1 MGSRIPRRLEK
12 YRRLALESGAAE
24 ARLVPAGHIVTAE
37 WVRLKCQ
44 FGCSGYN
51 KRLCCPP
58 YTPTP
63 EATRRVLAE
72 YRHALVYAVDG
83 HGDRSYRRRL
93 QRELAAIERAAF
105 LDGLYRALALGAGP
119 CRLCAECD
127 TTQRCRH
134 PSEARPSLES
144 CGVDVYATCR
154 NAGIRLKVVTSEE
167 QAPRYI
173 HAVLLD

>member
-1 MGSRIPRRLEK
+1 MGNRIPRRLDK

-24 ARLVPAGHIVTAE
+24 AKLLPASVIVTAE

-63 EATRRVLAE
+63 ETTRRVLGE
-72 YRHALVYAVDG
+72 YRHALIYAIDG
-83 HGDRSYRRRL
+83 HGDKRYRRRL
-93 QRELAAIERAAF
+93 QRELATIERTAF

-134 PSEARPSLES
+134 PAEARPSLES

-154 NAGIRLKVVTSEE
+154 NAGIRLEVVTSRE
-167 QAPRYI
+167 QTPRYI